1 MKKLMNRF
9 KMKCGQKNLAA
20 LSAFALCF
28 ATVAANVRC
37 GYHYHQPKLPESA
50 KQLRKK

>member
-28 ATVAANVRC
+28 CEQT
-37 GYHYHQPKLPESA
+37 
-50 KQLRKK
+50 